1 MISQQKHQKPEN
13 TNNNLAKMTSLRT
26 CVLCGFAA
34 RKKKDLI
41 GCPLRCLNTTKCR
54 TRVHMREQLK
64 KPEVVRRQTE
74 RHAAIEL
81 LRRKCRRRAQSLE
94 QQRLEEER
102 RIEEAVELAKTRY
115 IENLAKRLL
124 EMAPNSAQM
133 LTALRRAFAKGDSL
147 SKDKQKAVLGEALEM
162 FEETDAN
169 SERVRLVCI
178 AFREVYLKI

>member
-1 MISQQKHQKPEN
+1 MISQKHQKPEN
-13 TNNNLAKMTSLRT
+13 TNNNLTKMTSLRT

-81 LRRKCRRRAQSLE
+81 LRRKCRRRALAIE

-102 RIEEAVELAKTRY
+102 RKEESSLIEQKTYLESLPNRLIELAPSPV
-115 IENLAKRLL
+115 N
-124 EMAPNSAQM
+124 M
-133 LTALRRAFAKGDSL
+133 LKALRRNFYGAKPFT
-147 SKDKQKAVLGEALEM
+147 KKVQKAVLGEALEM